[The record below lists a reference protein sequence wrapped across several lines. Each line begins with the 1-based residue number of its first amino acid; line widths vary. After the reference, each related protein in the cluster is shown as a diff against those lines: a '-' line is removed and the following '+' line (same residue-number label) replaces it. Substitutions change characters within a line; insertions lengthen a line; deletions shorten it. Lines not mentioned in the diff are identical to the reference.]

1 MNSVRRIAI
10 GAVATV
16 MLLGLGLAR
25 AADRSFTGEIMDSSC
40 AKMGSH
46 AMMQKGKDATDPAV
60 KKECTEACV
69 KMGAKYVLYN
79 ATRKT
84 VYELD
89 DQTKPADFAGQKV
102 KVTGTY
108 DAATKT
114 IHVTDIKAATPT
126 G

>member
-1 MNSVRRIAI
+1 MNSVRKIAI
-10 GAVATV
+10 GAVAAV

-25 AADRSFTGEIMDSSC
+25 AADRTFTGEIMDSSC
-40 AKMGSH
+40 ASMGSH
-46 AMMQKGKDATDPAV
+46 AGMMKGKDANDPAV
-60 KKECTEACV
+60 RKLCTETCV

-84 VYELD
+84 TYKLD
-89 DQTKPADFAGQKV
+89 DQEKPADFAGQKV

-114 IHVTDIKAATPT
+114 IHVTDIQPAS
-126 G
+126 